1 MQQCKTQWDDKVIYI
16 IVWYNVYMKRWQ
28 NNYNVNTMKL
38 SKAEPP
44 WDQLLHSDCS
54 LHANPLSWSLGQ
66 VKLNSN
72 RWKLKEFVLGC
83 YRIKC
88 VLGSGGTYFFTPTTH
103 QKKLWKTPIN
113 NKNICNLKT
122 TTHKIQFKKSHFLVY
137 SICPL
142 VDNYICE
149 GFYRVFLL
157 YNVDSTMKGM

>member
-72 RWKLKEFVLGC
+72 RWKLKEFVLAVTELNVCWGREAHIFSPPPPTKKNC
-83 YRIKC
+83 ERPQSTIKTF
-88 VLGSGGTYFFTPTTH
+88 VT
-103 QKKLWKTPIN
+103 
-113 NKNICNLKT
+113 
-122 TTHKIQFKKSHFLVY
+122 
-137 SICPL
+137 
-142 VDNYICE
+142 
-149 GFYRVFLL
+149 
-157 YNVDSTMKGM
+157 